1 VHGRACGWA
10 ELALGRAC
18 GPACLIVVG
27 VIVVAAAT
35 GTQTPPTSDDGVS
48 IGDVMMTTGARFRG
62 ARTADEDEE
71 EKADLLPRDT
81 VALRFDD
88 NSV

>member
-1 VHGRACGWA
+1 
-10 ELALGRAC
+10 
-18 GPACLIVVG
+18 
-27 VIVVAAAT
+27 
-35 GTQTPPTSDDGVS
+35 
-48 IGDVMMTTGARFRG
+48 MMTTGARFRG